1 MPVTNVGKISGPL
14 LKANLTRN
22 SDLTFD
28 NTQVT
33 ATPTLFIGHT
43 NNKIGIR
50 TDSPTRELLVNGNTR
65 VTGDV
70 IATNSA
76 SFGNLTFDGPTNT
89 LSASVGSISLNSGSS
104 FTFNELR
111 TDNLSFTNSTI
122 RGYAGDNINIHPGPG
137 TGIFNIPSDLKSY
150 GNIHATGDISF
161 DGSIFI
167 GGDGAEDSLSF
178 EGDITSNLMPD
189 ATSTYNLGETG
200 KRWGQMHLQ
209 SMPGL
214 QDVVIDNTISLAGV
228 AVNLGIQNKWYVST
242 NGADNLAGNHPNFAF
257 GTIKHALSYIQES
270 SAGPHELHILPGT
283 YIEEFPLEVPA
294 NVTVKGSGIRSV
306 TIKPTQAGRF
316 NDAFILNNA
325 SMVTDLSIQGF
336 QYNSATDVGYGFR
349 FAQNAGIIT
358 KSPYIQ
364 NISVITQGS
373 NRTASDPKGFASGDA
388 GKGALLDSN
397 VLDTASPRTS
407 MLFNGATFITPG
419 VDAVTV
425 KNGSKI
431 EFIDCFTY
439 FANRGLYMQHTLN
452 QYTPTAG
459 TYDPATGVM
468 TLTIGNHSIRVGE
481 SITIADNS
489 LTFTC
494 AMDSHQTD
502 HTYPRAT
509 DPYSGKKVS
518 ITGTTAT
525 SITCN
530 VGISSNTTAHIFK
543 SASANAVTEGT
554 MNEARVIASATI
566 YGNQGVVADGNGCL
580 AYLISHNFAYV
591 GTGKDVENDDYLIN
605 QENEVVTTNNAKV
618 HFVSQDQDGDFRVGE
633 NFIVDLG
640 KGTTSI
646 NVTDSDLGGSTLT
659 VGTPGATTIID
670 ATKID
675 VPNFRISGNAIS
687 TLENGLTINASGK
700 TIIDGNATMMQ
711 NLNVTGNTTIGGSGI
726 NIGDAPG
733 DTVDFAQEFQND
745 LIPAK
750 DRKHNLGSASK
761 NWKQANL
768 NRAIFD
774 GIEITNNVIRAN
786 DSNSSVDLRANGT
799 GSVNLE
805 NLSFNTQIQSAGDV
819 GFGVGGNSL
828 QFTGLSNI
836 EVPAGTT
843 AQDPAQGN
851 AIRYDTDR
859 QNFEAFSTGKIP
871 FGGIRDGDYDTYID
885 LSNNQFDFIA
895 GGTSVG
901 TIDGSGNF
909 VANRLSSQ
917 NQFAIDNNQITTGTA
932 LNPEASLQANGNG
945 KIFMDTSNFEVF
957 GATFLNTVTNSDF
970 VLTGTAPKANRYIHF
985 DTNQAYRGH
994 YGTETERDART
1005 PRAGELFWNQTS
1017 STLEVYTASGWKSAT
1032 GLQEITVTEDF
1043 AQDLNVL
1050 YNLILN

>member
-28 NTQVT
+28 NTAVT
-33 ATPTLFIGHT
+33 STPTLFIGHT

-65 VTGDV
+65 ITGDV

-137 TGIFNIPSDLKSY
+137 TGIFNIPSDLKAY

-161 DGSIFI
+161 DGNIFI

-178 EGDITSNLMPD
+178 EGDITSDIMPD

-214 QDVVIDNTISLAGV
+214 QDVIIDNTISLAGV

-316 NDAFILNNA
+316 NDAFLMNDA
-325 SMVTDLSIQGF
+325 SMVSDLSLVGY
-336 QYNSATDVGYGFR
+336 QYSSTHDRGYGFR
-349 FAQNAGIIT
+349 FATNAGIVT
-358 KSPYIQ
+358 KSPYVQ
-364 NISVITQGS
+364 NVTVITHGS
-373 NRTASDPKGFASGDA
+373 NRPADDPRGFASGDA
-388 GKGALLDSN
+388 GKGALIDGS
-397 VLDTASPRTS
+397 VLDTASPRAS
-407 MLFNGATFITPG
+407 MLFNAVTFITPG
-419 VDAVTV
+419 VDGITM
-425 KNGSKI
+425 KNNSRAEI
-431 EFIDCFTY
+431 IDCFSY
-439 FANRGLYMQHTLN
+439 FA
-452 QYTPTAG
+452 
-459 TYDPATGVM
+459 DTGIK
-468 TLTIGNHSIRVGE
+468 LE
-481 SITIADNS
+481 SGS
-489 LTFTC
+489 
-494 AMDSHQTD
+494 
-502 HTYPRAT
+502 
-509 DPYSGKKVS
+509 
-518 ITGTTAT
+518 
-525 SITCN
+525 
-530 VGISSNTTAHIFK
+530 
-543 SASANAVTEGT
+543 
-554 MNEARVIASATI
+554 EARIIASASV
-566 YGNQGVVADGNGCL
+566 YGNKGITADGAGTICY
-580 AYLISHNFAYV
+580 AISHNFAYV
-591 GTGKDVENDDYLIN
+591 GTGKDVENDDSLIN
-605 QENEVVTTNNAKV
+605 QENETEETNGGKV
-618 HFVSQDQDGDFRVGE
+618 YFVSQDASGDFRVGD
-633 NFIVDLG
+633 NFVIDFSR
-640 KGTTSI
+640 GTTSI
-646 NVTDSDLGGSTLT
+646 NINDSDLGGSTLT
-659 VGTPGATTIID
+659 VGTPGATTVID

-675 VPNFRISGNAIS
+675 VPNFRISANAIS

-700 TIIDGNATMMQ
+700 TVIDGNATMMQ
-711 NLNVTGNTTIGGSGI
+711 NLNVTGNATISGSGI
-726 NIGDAPG
+726 NIGDQPG

-745 LIPAK
+745 LIPVQ

-768 NRAIFD
+768 NKAIFD
-774 GIEITNNVIRAN
+774 GIEITNNVIRAT

-819 GFGVGGNSL
+819 GFGVGTNSL

-917 NQFAIDNNQITTGTA
+917 DQFAIDSNTITTGTA
-932 LNPEASLQANGNG
+932 NNPEASLQANGNG

-957 GATFLNTVTNSDF
+957 SSTFLNTVTNSDF

-994 YGTETERDART
+994 YGTETDRDARAN
-1005 PRAGELFWNQTS
+1005 PRDGELFWNQTS
-1017 STLEVYTASGWKSAT
+1017 ATLEVYTASGWKSAT
-1032 GLQEITVTEDF
+1032 GLQEITVTEEF

>member
-28 NTQVT
+28 NTAVT
-33 ATPTLFIGHT
+33 STPTLFIGHT

-50 TDSPTRELLVNGNTR
+50 TDSPTRELLVNGDTR
-65 VTGDV
+65 ITGDV

-161 DGSIFI
+161 DGNIFI

-178 EGDITSNLMPD
+178 EGDITSDIMPD

-214 QDVVIDNTISLAGV
+214 QDVIIDNTISLAGV

-316 NDAFILNNA
+316 NDAFLMNDA
-325 SMVTDLSIQGF
+325 SMVSDLSLVGY
-336 QYNSATDVGYGFR
+336 QYSSTHDRGYGFR
-349 FAQNAGIIT
+349 FATNAGIVT
-358 KSPYIQ
+358 KSPYVQ
-364 NISVITQGS
+364 NVTVITHGS
-373 NRTASDPKGFASGDA
+373 NRPADDPRGFASGDA
-388 GKGALLDSN
+388 GKGALIDGS
-397 VLDTASPRTS
+397 VLDTASPRAS
-407 MLFNGATFITPG
+407 MLFNAVTFITPG
-419 VDAVTV
+419 VDGITM
-425 KNGSKI
+425 KNNSRAEI
-431 EFIDCFTY
+431 IDCFSY
-439 FANRGLYMQHTLN
+439 FA
-452 QYTPTAG
+452 
-459 TYDPATGVM
+459 DTGIK
-468 TLTIGNHSIRVGE
+468 LE
-481 SITIADNS
+481 SGS
-489 LTFTC
+489 
-494 AMDSHQTD
+494 
-502 HTYPRAT
+502 
-509 DPYSGKKVS
+509 
-518 ITGTTAT
+518 
-525 SITCN
+525 
-530 VGISSNTTAHIFK
+530 
-543 SASANAVTEGT
+543 
-554 MNEARVIASATI
+554 EARIIASASV
-566 YGNQGVVADGNGCL
+566 YGNKGITADGAGTICY
-580 AYLISHNFAYV
+580 AISHNFAYV
-591 GTGKDVENDDYLIN
+591 GTGKDVENDDSLIN
-605 QENEVVTTNNAKV
+605 QENETEETNGGKV
-618 HFVSQDQDGDFRVGE
+618 YFVSQDASGDFRVGD
-633 NFIVDLG
+633 NFVIDFSR
-640 KGTTSI
+640 GTTSI
-646 NVTDSDLGGSTLT
+646 NINDSDLGGSTLT
-659 VGTPGATTIID
+659 VGTPGATTVID

-675 VPNFRISGNAIS
+675 VPNFRISANAIS

-700 TIIDGNATMMQ
+700 TVIDGNATMMQ
-711 NLNVTGNTTIGGSGI
+711 NLNVTGNATISGSGI
-726 NIGDAPG
+726 NIGDQPG

-745 LIPAK
+745 LIPVQ

-768 NRAIFD
+768 NKAIFD
-774 GIEITNNVIRAN
+774 GIEITNNVIRAT

-819 GFGVGGNSL
+819 GFGVGANSL

-836 EVPAGTT
+836 ELPAGTT

-917 NQFAIDNNQITTGTA
+917 DQFAIDSNTITTGTA
-932 LNPEASLQANGNG
+932 NNPEASLQANGNG

-957 GATFLNTVTNSDF
+957 SSTFLNTVTNSDF
-970 VLTGTAPKANRYIHF
+970 VLTGTSPKANRYIHF

-994 YGTETERDART
+994 YGTQTDRDARAN
-1005 PRAGELFWNQTS
+1005 PRDGELFWNQTAA
-1017 STLEVYTASGWKSAT
+1017 TLEVYTASGWKSAT
-1032 GLQEITVTEDF
+1032 GLQEITVTEEF

>member
-28 NTQVT
+28 NTAVT
-33 ATPTLFIGHT
+33 STPTLFIGHT

-50 TDSPTRELLVNGNTR
+50 TDSPTRELLVNGDTR
-65 VTGDV
+65 ITGNV

-137 TGIFNIPSDLKSY
+137 TGIFNIPSDLKAY

-161 DGSIFI
+161 DGNIFI

-178 EGDITSNLMPD
+178 EGDITSDIMPD

-214 QDVVIDNTISLAGV
+214 QDVIIDNTISLAGV

-316 NDAFILNNA
+316 NDAFLMNDA
-325 SMVTDLSIQGF
+325 SMVSDLSLVGY
-336 QYNSATDVGYGFR
+336 QYSSTHDRGYGFR
-349 FAQNAGIIT
+349 FATNAGIVT
-358 KSPYIQ
+358 KSPYVQ
-364 NISVITQGS
+364 NVTVITHGS
-373 NRTASDPKGFASGDA
+373 NRPADDPRGFASGDA
-388 GKGALLDSN
+388 GKGALIDGS
-397 VLDTASPRTS
+397 VLDTASPRAS
-407 MLFNGATFITPG
+407 MLFNAVTFITPG
-419 VDAVTV
+419 VDGITM
-425 KNGSKI
+425 KNNSRAEI
-431 EFIDCFTY
+431 IDCFSY
-439 FANRGLYMQHTLN
+439 FA
-452 QYTPTAG
+452 
-459 TYDPATGVM
+459 DTGIK
-468 TLTIGNHSIRVGE
+468 LE
-481 SITIADNS
+481 SGS
-489 LTFTC
+489 
-494 AMDSHQTD
+494 
-502 HTYPRAT
+502 
-509 DPYSGKKVS
+509 
-518 ITGTTAT
+518 
-525 SITCN
+525 
-530 VGISSNTTAHIFK
+530 
-543 SASANAVTEGT
+543 
-554 MNEARVIASATI
+554 EARIIASASV
-566 YGNQGVVADGNGCL
+566 YGNKGITADGAGTICY
-580 AYLISHNFAYV
+580 AISHNFAYV
-591 GTGKDVENDDYLIN
+591 GTGKDVENDDSLIN
-605 QENEVVTTNNAKV
+605 QENETEETNGGKV
-618 HFVSQDQDGDFRVGE
+618 YFVSQDASGDFRVGD
-633 NFIVDLG
+633 NFVIDFSR
-640 KGTTSI
+640 GTTSI
-646 NVTDSDLGGSTLT
+646 NINDSDLGGSTLT
-659 VGTPGATTIID
+659 VGTPGATTVID

-675 VPNFRISGNAIS
+675 VPNFRISANAIS

-700 TIIDGNATMMQ
+700 TVIDGNATMMQ
-711 NLNVTGNTTIGGSGI
+711 NLNVTGNATISGSGI
-726 NIGDAPG
+726 NIGDQPG

-745 LIPAK
+745 LIPVQ

-768 NRAIFD
+768 NKAIFD
-774 GIEITNNVIRAN
+774 GIEITNNVIRAT
-786 DSNSSVDLRANGT
+786 DSNSSVDFRANGT

-819 GFGVGGNSL
+819 GFGVGTNSL

-885 LSNNQFDFIA
+885 LSNNQFDFVA

-917 NQFAIDNNQITTGTA
+917 DQFAIDSNTITTGTA
-932 LNPEASLQANGNG
+932 NDPEASLQANGNG

-957 GATFLNTVTNSDF
+957 SSTFLNTVTNSDF
-970 VLTGTAPKANRYIHF
+970 VLTGTSPKANRYIHF
-985 DTNQAYRGH
+985 DTTQAYRGH
-994 YGTETERDART
+994 YGTQTDRDARAN
-1005 PRAGELFWNQTS
+1005 PRDGELFWNQTS
-1017 STLEVYTASGWKSAT
+1017 ATLEVYTASGWKSAT
-1032 GLQEITVTEDF
+1032 GLQEITVTEEF

>member
-28 NTQVT
+28 NTAVT
-33 ATPTLFIGHT
+33 STPTLFIGHT

-50 TDSPTRELLVNGNTR
+50 TDSPTRELLVNGDTR
-65 VTGDV
+65 ITGNV

-137 TGIFNIPSDLKSY
+137 TGIFNIPSDLKAY

-161 DGSIFI
+161 DGNIFI

-178 EGDITSNLMPD
+178 EGDITSDIMPD

-214 QDVVIDNTISLAGV
+214 QDVIIDNTISLAGV

-270 SAGPHELHILPGT
+270 SAGPHELHILPGA

-316 NDAFILNNA
+316 NDAFLMNDA
-325 SMVTDLSIQGF
+325 SMVSDLSLVGY
-336 QYNSATDVGYGFR
+336 QYSSTHDRGYGFR
-349 FAQNAGIIT
+349 FATNAGIVT
-358 KSPYIQ
+358 KSPYVQ
-364 NISVITQGS
+364 NVTVITHGS
-373 NRTASDPKGFASGDA
+373 NRPADDPRGFASGDA
-388 GKGALLDSN
+388 GKGALIDGS
-397 VLDTASPRTS
+397 VLDTASPRAS
-407 MLFNGATFITPG
+407 MLFNAVTFITPG
-419 VDAVTV
+419 VDGITM
-425 KNGSKI
+425 KNNSRAEI
-431 EFIDCFTY
+431 IDCFSY
-439 FANRGLYMQHTLN
+439 FA
-452 QYTPTAG
+452 
-459 TYDPATGVM
+459 DTGIK
-468 TLTIGNHSIRVGE
+468 LE
-481 SITIADNS
+481 SGS
-489 LTFTC
+489 
-494 AMDSHQTD
+494 
-502 HTYPRAT
+502 
-509 DPYSGKKVS
+509 
-518 ITGTTAT
+518 
-525 SITCN
+525 
-530 VGISSNTTAHIFK
+530 
-543 SASANAVTEGT
+543 
-554 MNEARVIASATI
+554 EARIIASASV
-566 YGNQGVVADGNGCL
+566 YGNKGITADGAGTICY
-580 AYLISHNFAYV
+580 AISHNFAYV
-591 GTGKDVENDDYLIN
+591 GTGKDVENDDSLIN
-605 QENEVVTTNNAKV
+605 QENETEETNGGKV
-618 HFVSQDQDGDFRVGE
+618 YFVSQDASGDFRVGD
-633 NFIVDLG
+633 NFVIDFSR
-640 KGTTSI
+640 GTTSI
-646 NVTDSDLGGSTLT
+646 NINDSDLGGSTLT
-659 VGTPGATTIID
+659 VGTPGATTVID

-675 VPNFRISGNAIS
+675 VPNFRISANAIS

-700 TIIDGNATMMQ
+700 TVIDGNATMMQ
-711 NLNVTGNTTIGGSGI
+711 NLNVTGNATISGSGI
-726 NIGDAPG
+726 NIGDQPG

-745 LIPAK
+745 LIPVQ

-768 NRAIFD
+768 NKAIFD
-774 GIEITNNVIRAN
+774 GIEITNNVIRAT
-786 DSNSSVDLRANGT
+786 DSNSSVDFRANGT

-819 GFGVGGNSL
+819 GFGVGTNSL

-885 LSNNQFDFIA
+885 LSNNQFDFVA

-917 NQFAIDNNQITTGTA
+917 DQFAIDSNTITTGTA
-932 LNPEASLQANGNG
+932 NNPEASLQANGNG

-957 GATFLNTVTNSDF
+957 SSTFLNTVTNSDF
-970 VLTGTAPKANRYIHF
+970 VLTGTSPKANRYIHF
-985 DTNQAYRGH
+985 DTTQAYRGH
-994 YGTETERDART
+994 YGTQTDRDARAN
-1005 PRAGELFWNQTS
+1005 PRDGELFWNQTN

-1032 GLQEITVTEDF
+1032 GLQEITVTEEF

>member
-28 NTQVT
+28 NTAVT
-33 ATPTLFIGHT
+33 STPTLFIGHT

-50 TDSPTRELLVNGNTR
+50 TDSPTRELLVNGDTR
-65 VTGDV
+65 ITGNV

-137 TGIFNIPSDLKSY
+137 TGIFNIPSDLKAY

-161 DGSIFI
+161 DGNIFI

-178 EGDITSNLMPD
+178 EGDITSDIMPD

-214 QDVVIDNTISLAGV
+214 QDVIIDNTISLAGV

-316 NDAFILNNA
+316 NDAFLMNDA
-325 SMVTDLSIQGF
+325 SMVSDLSLVGY
-336 QYNSATDVGYGFR
+336 QYSSTHDRGYGFR
-349 FAQNAGIIT
+349 FATNAGIVT
-358 KSPYIQ
+358 KSPYVQ
-364 NISVITQGS
+364 NVTVITHGS
-373 NRTASDPKGFASGDA
+373 NRPADDPRGFASGDA
-388 GKGALLDSN
+388 GKGALIDGS
-397 VLDTASPRTS
+397 VLDTASPRAS
-407 MLFNGATFITPG
+407 MLFNAVTFITPG
-419 VDAVTV
+419 VDGITM
-425 KNGSKI
+425 KNNSRAEI
-431 EFIDCFTY
+431 IDCFSY
-439 FANRGLYMQHTLN
+439 FA
-452 QYTPTAG
+452 
-459 TYDPATGVM
+459 DTGIK
-468 TLTIGNHSIRVGE
+468 LE
-481 SITIADNS
+481 SGS
-489 LTFTC
+489 
-494 AMDSHQTD
+494 
-502 HTYPRAT
+502 
-509 DPYSGKKVS
+509 
-518 ITGTTAT
+518 
-525 SITCN
+525 
-530 VGISSNTTAHIFK
+530 
-543 SASANAVTEGT
+543 
-554 MNEARVIASATI
+554 EARIIASASV
-566 YGNQGVVADGNGCL
+566 YGNKGITADGAGTICY
-580 AYLISHNFAYV
+580 AISHNFAYV
-591 GTGKDVENDDYLIN
+591 GTGKDVENDDSLIN
-605 QENEVVTTNNAKV
+605 QENETEETNGGKV
-618 HFVSQDQDGDFRVGE
+618 YFVSQDASGDFRVGD
-633 NFIVDLG
+633 NFVIDFSR
-640 KGTTSI
+640 GTTSI
-646 NVTDSDLGGSTLT
+646 NINDSDLGGSTLT
-659 VGTPGATTIID
+659 VGTPGATTVID

-675 VPNFRISGNAIS
+675 VPNFRISANAIS

-700 TIIDGNATMMQ
+700 TVIDGNATMMQ
-711 NLNVTGNTTIGGSGI
+711 NLNVTGNATISGSGI
-726 NIGDAPG
+726 NIGDQPG

-745 LIPAK
+745 LIPVQ

-768 NRAIFD
+768 NKAIFD
-774 GIEITNNVIRAN
+774 GIEITNNVIRAT

-819 GFGVGGNSL
+819 GFGVGTNSL

-917 NQFAIDNNQITTGTA
+917 DQFAIDSNTITTGTA
-932 LNPEASLQANGNG
+932 NNPEASLQANGNG

-957 GATFLNTVTNSDF
+957 SSTFLNTVTNSDF
-970 VLTGTAPKANRYIHF
+970 VLTGTSPKANRYIHF
-985 DTNQAYRGH
+985 DTTQAYRGH
-994 YGTETERDART
+994 YGTQTDRDARAN
-1005 PRAGELFWNQTS
+1005 PRDGELFWNQTN

-1032 GLQEITVTEDF
+1032 GLQEITVTEEF

>member
-28 NTQVT
+28 NTAVT
-33 ATPTLFIGHT
+33 STPTLFIGHT

-65 VTGDV
+65 ITGDV

-161 DGSIFI
+161 DGNIFI

-178 EGDITSNLMPD
+178 EGDITSDIMPD

-214 QDVVIDNTISLAGV
+214 QDVIIDNTISLAGV

-316 NDAFILNNA
+316 NDAFLMNDA
-325 SMVTDLSIQGF
+325 SMVSDLSLVGY
-336 QYNSATDVGYGFR
+336 QYSSTHDRGYGFR
-349 FAQNAGIIT
+349 FATNAGIVT
-358 KSPYIQ
+358 KSPYVQ
-364 NISVITQGS
+364 NVTVITHGS
-373 NRTASDPKGFASGDA
+373 NRPADDPRGFASGDA
-388 GKGALLDSN
+388 GKGALIDGS
-397 VLDTASPRTS
+397 VLDTASPRAS
-407 MLFNGATFITPG
+407 MLFNAVTFITPG
-419 VDAVTV
+419 VDGITM
-425 KNGSKI
+425 KNNSRAEI
-431 EFIDCFTY
+431 IDCFSY
-439 FANRGLYMQHTLN
+439 FA
-452 QYTPTAG
+452 
-459 TYDPATGVM
+459 DTGIK
-468 TLTIGNHSIRVGE
+468 LE
-481 SITIADNS
+481 SGS
-489 LTFTC
+489 
-494 AMDSHQTD
+494 
-502 HTYPRAT
+502 
-509 DPYSGKKVS
+509 
-518 ITGTTAT
+518 
-525 SITCN
+525 
-530 VGISSNTTAHIFK
+530 
-543 SASANAVTEGT
+543 
-554 MNEARVIASATI
+554 EARIIASASV
-566 YGNQGVVADGNGCL
+566 YGNKGITADGAGTICY
-580 AYLISHNFAYV
+580 AISHNFAYV
-591 GTGKDVENDDYLIN
+591 GTGKDVENDDSLIN
-605 QENEVVTTNNAKV
+605 QENETEETNGGKV
-618 HFVSQDQDGDFRVGE
+618 YFVSQDASGDFRVGD
-633 NFIVDLG
+633 NFVIDFSR
-640 KGTTSI
+640 GTTSI
-646 NVTDSDLGGSTLT
+646 NINDSDLGGSTLT
-659 VGTPGATTIID
+659 VGTPGATTVID

-675 VPNFRISGNAIS
+675 VPNFRISANAIS

-700 TIIDGNATMMQ
+700 TVIDGNATMMQ
-711 NLNVTGNTTIGGSGI
+711 NLNVTGNATISGSGI
-726 NIGDAPG
+726 NIGDQPG

-745 LIPAK
+745 LIPVQ

-768 NRAIFD
+768 NKAIFD
-774 GIEITNNVIRAN
+774 GIEITNNVIRAT

-819 GFGVGGNSL
+819 GFGVGTNSL

-917 NQFAIDNNQITTGTA
+917 DQFAIDSNTITTGTA
-932 LNPEASLQANGNG
+932 NNPEASLQANGNG

-957 GATFLNTVTNSDF
+957 SSTFLNTVTNSDF

-994 YGTETERDART
+994 YGTETDRDARAN
-1005 PRAGELFWNQTS
+1005 PRDGELFWNQTS
-1017 STLEVYTASGWKSAT
+1017 ATLEVYTASGWKSAT
-1032 GLQEITVTEDF
+1032 GLQEITVTEEF

>member
-28 NTQVT
+28 NTAVT
-33 ATPTLFIGHT
+33 STPTLFIGHT

-50 TDSPTRELLVNGNTR
+50 TDSPTRELLVNGDTR

-137 TGIFNIPSDLKSY
+137 TGIFNIPSDLKAY

-161 DGSIFI
+161 DGNIFI

-178 EGDITSNLMPD
+178 EGDITSDIMPD

-200 KRWGQMHLQ
+200 KRWGQMHMQ

-214 QDVVIDNTISLAGV
+214 QDVIIDNTISLAGV

-316 NDAFILNNA
+316 NDAFLMNDA
-325 SMVTDLSIQGF
+325 SMVSDLSLVGY
-336 QYNSATDVGYGFR
+336 QYSSTHDRGYGFR
-349 FAQNAGIIT
+349 FATNAGIVT
-358 KSPYIQ
+358 KSPYVQ
-364 NISVITQGS
+364 NVTVITHGS
-373 NRTASDPKGFASGDA
+373 NRPADDPRGFASGDA
-388 GKGALLDSN
+388 GKGALIDGS
-397 VLDTASPRTS
+397 VLDTASPRAS
-407 MLFNGATFITPG
+407 MLFNAVTFITPG
-419 VDAVTV
+419 VDGITM
-425 KNGSKI
+425 KNNSRAEI
-431 EFIDCFTY
+431 IDCFSY
-439 FANRGLYMQHTLN
+439 FA
-452 QYTPTAG
+452 
-459 TYDPATGVM
+459 DTGIK
-468 TLTIGNHSIRVGE
+468 LE
-481 SITIADNS
+481 SGS
-489 LTFTC
+489 
-494 AMDSHQTD
+494 
-502 HTYPRAT
+502 
-509 DPYSGKKVS
+509 
-518 ITGTTAT
+518 
-525 SITCN
+525 
-530 VGISSNTTAHIFK
+530 
-543 SASANAVTEGT
+543 
-554 MNEARVIASATI
+554 EARIIASASV
-566 YGNQGVVADGNGCL
+566 YGNKGITADGAGTICY
-580 AYLISHNFAYV
+580 AISHNFAYV
-591 GTGKDVENDDYLIN
+591 GTGKDVENDDSLIN
-605 QENEVVTTNNAKV
+605 QENETEETNGGKV
-618 HFVSQDQDGDFRVGE
+618 YFVSQDASGDFRVGD
-633 NFIVDLG
+633 NFVIDFSR
-640 KGTTSI
+640 GTTSI
-646 NVTDSDLGGSTLT
+646 NINDSDLGGSTLT
-659 VGTPGATTIID
+659 VGTPGATTVID

-675 VPNFRISGNAIS
+675 VPNFRISANAIS

-700 TIIDGNATMMQ
+700 TVIDGNATMMQ
-711 NLNVTGNTTIGGSGI
+711 NLNVTGNATISGSGI
-726 NIGDAPG
+726 NIGDQPG

-745 LIPAK
+745 LIPVQ

-768 NRAIFD
+768 NKAIFD
-774 GIEITNNVIRAN
+774 GIEITNNVIRAT

-819 GFGVGGNSL
+819 GFGVGTNSL

-917 NQFAIDNNQITTGTA
+917 DQFAIDSNTITTGTA
-932 LNPEASLQANGNG
+932 NNPEASLQANGNG

-957 GATFLNTVTNSDF
+957 SSTFLNTVTNSDF

-994 YGTETERDART
+994 YGTETDRDARAN
-1005 PRAGELFWNQTS
+1005 PRDGELFWNQTS
-1017 STLEVYTASGWKSAT
+1017 ATLEVYTASGWKSAT
-1032 GLQEITVTEDF
+1032 GLQEITVTEEF

>member
-28 NTQVT
+28 NTAVT
-33 ATPTLFIGHT
+33 STPTLFIGHT

-50 TDSPTRELLVNGNTR
+50 TDSPTRELLVNGDTR

-137 TGIFNIPSDLKSY
+137 TGIFNIPSDLKAY

-161 DGSIFI
+161 DGNIFI

-178 EGDITSNLMPD
+178 EGDITSDIMPD

-214 QDVVIDNTISLAGV
+214 QDVIIDNTISLAGV

-316 NDAFILNNA
+316 NDAFLMNDA
-325 SMVTDLSIQGF
+325 SMVSDLSLVGY
-336 QYNSATDVGYGFR
+336 QYSSTHDRGYGFR
-349 FAQNAGIIT
+349 FATNAGIVT
-358 KSPYIQ
+358 KSPYVQ
-364 NISVITQGS
+364 NVTVITHGS
-373 NRTASDPKGFASGDA
+373 NRPADDPRGFASGDA
-388 GKGALLDSN
+388 GKGALIDGS
-397 VLDTASPRTS
+397 VLDTASPRAS
-407 MLFNGATFITPG
+407 MLFNAVTFITPG
-419 VDAVTV
+419 VDGITM
-425 KNGSKI
+425 KNNSRAEI
-431 EFIDCFTY
+431 IDCFSY
-439 FANRGLYMQHTLN
+439 FA
-452 QYTPTAG
+452 
-459 TYDPATGVM
+459 DTGIK
-468 TLTIGNHSIRVGE
+468 LE
-481 SITIADNS
+481 SGS
-489 LTFTC
+489 
-494 AMDSHQTD
+494 
-502 HTYPRAT
+502 
-509 DPYSGKKVS
+509 
-518 ITGTTAT
+518 
-525 SITCN
+525 
-530 VGISSNTTAHIFK
+530 
-543 SASANAVTEGT
+543 
-554 MNEARVIASATI
+554 EARIIASASV
-566 YGNQGVVADGNGCL
+566 YGNKGITADGAGTICY
-580 AYLISHNFAYV
+580 AISHNFAYV
-591 GTGKDVENDDYLIN
+591 GTGKDVENDDSLIN
-605 QENEVVTTNNAKV
+605 QENETEETNGGKV
-618 HFVSQDQDGDFRVGE
+618 YFVSQDASGDFRVGD
-633 NFIVDLG
+633 NFVIDFSR
-640 KGTTSI
+640 GTTSI
-646 NVTDSDLGGSTLT
+646 NINDSDLGGSTLT
-659 VGTPGATTIID
+659 VGTPGATTVID

-675 VPNFRISGNAIS
+675 VPNFRISANAIS

-700 TIIDGNATMMQ
+700 TVIDGNATMMQ
-711 NLNVTGNTTIGGSGI
+711 NLNVTGNATISGSGI
-726 NIGDAPG
+726 NIGDQPG

-745 LIPAK
+745 LIPVQ

-768 NRAIFD
+768 NKAIFD
-774 GIEITNNVIRAN
+774 GIEITNNVIRAT

-819 GFGVGGNSL
+819 GFGVGTNSL

-917 NQFAIDNNQITTGTA
+917 DQFAIDSNTITTGTA
-932 LNPEASLQANGNG
+932 NNPEASLQANGNG

-957 GATFLNTVTNSDF
+957 SSTFLNTVTNSDF

-994 YGTETERDART
+994 YGTETDRDARAN
-1005 PRAGELFWNQTS
+1005 PRDGELFWNQTS
-1017 STLEVYTASGWKSAT
+1017 ATLEVYTASGWKSAT
-1032 GLQEITVTEDF
+1032 GLQEITVTEEF

>member
-28 NTQVT
+28 NTAVT
-33 ATPTLFIGHT
+33 STPTLFIGHT

-50 TDSPTRELLVNGNTR
+50 TDSPTRELLVNGDTR
-65 VTGDV
+65 ITGNV

-137 TGIFNIPSDLKSY
+137 TGIFNIPSDLKAY

-161 DGSIFI
+161 DGNIFI

-178 EGDITSNLMPD
+178 EGDITSDIMPD

-214 QDVVIDNTISLAGV
+214 QDVIIDNTISLAGV

-316 NDAFILNNA
+316 NDAFLMNDA
-325 SMVTDLSIQGF
+325 SMVSDLSLVGY
-336 QYNSATDVGYGFR
+336 QYSSTHDRGYGFR
-349 FAQNAGIIT
+349 FATNAGIVT
-358 KSPYIQ
+358 KSPYVQ
-364 NISVITQGS
+364 NVTVITHGS
-373 NRTASDPKGFASGDA
+373 NRPADDPRGFASGDA
-388 GKGALLDSN
+388 GKGALIDGS
-397 VLDTASPRTS
+397 VLDTASPRAS
-407 MLFNGATFITPG
+407 MLFNAVTFITPG
-419 VDAVTV
+419 VDGITM
-425 KNGSKI
+425 KNNSRAEI
-431 EFIDCFTY
+431 IDCFSY
-439 FANRGLYMQHTLN
+439 FA
-452 QYTPTAG
+452 
-459 TYDPATGVM
+459 DTGIK
-468 TLTIGNHSIRVGE
+468 LE
-481 SITIADNS
+481 SGS
-489 LTFTC
+489 
-494 AMDSHQTD
+494 
-502 HTYPRAT
+502 
-509 DPYSGKKVS
+509 
-518 ITGTTAT
+518 
-525 SITCN
+525 
-530 VGISSNTTAHIFK
+530 
-543 SASANAVTEGT
+543 
-554 MNEARVIASATI
+554 EARIIASASV
-566 YGNQGVVADGNGCL
+566 YGNKGITADGAGTICY
-580 AYLISHNFAYV
+580 AISHNFAYV
-591 GTGKDVENDDYLIN
+591 GTGKDVENDDSLIN
-605 QENEVVTTNNAKV
+605 QENETEETNGGKV
-618 HFVSQDQDGDFRVGE
+618 YFVSQDASGDFRVGD
-633 NFIVDLG
+633 NFVIDFSR
-640 KGTTSI
+640 GTTSI
-646 NVTDSDLGGSTLT
+646 NINDSDLGGSTLT
-659 VGTPGATTIID
+659 VGTPGATTVID

-675 VPNFRISGNAIS
+675 VPNFRISANAIS

-700 TIIDGNATMMQ
+700 TVIDGNATMMQ
-711 NLNVTGNTTIGGSGI
+711 NLNVTGNATISGSGI
-726 NIGDAPG
+726 NIGDQPG

-745 LIPAK
+745 LIPVQ

-768 NRAIFD
+768 NKAIFD
-774 GIEITNNVIRAN
+774 GIEITNNVIRAT

-819 GFGVGGNSL
+819 GFGVGTNSL

-843 AQDPAQGN
+843 IQDPAQGN

-895 GGTSVG
+895 GGTSVA

-917 NQFAIDNNQITTGTA
+917 DQFAIDSNTITTGTA
-932 LNPEASLQANGNG
+932 NNPEASLQANGNG

-957 GATFLNTVTNSDF
+957 SSTFLNTVTNSDF
-970 VLTGTAPKANRYIHF
+970 VLTGTSPKANRYIHF
-985 DTNQAYRGH
+985 DTTQAYRGH
-994 YGTETERDART
+994 YGTQTDRDARAN
-1005 PRAGELFWNQTS
+1005 PRDGELFWNQTN

-1032 GLQEITVTEDF
+1032 GLQEITVTEEF

>member
-28 NTQVT
+28 NTAVT
-33 ATPTLFIGHT
+33 STPTLFIGHT

-50 TDSPTRELLVNGNTR
+50 TDSPTRELLVNGDTR
-65 VTGDV
+65 ITGDV

-137 TGIFNIPSDLKSY
+137 TGIFNIPTDLKSY

-161 DGSIFI
+161 DGNIFI

-178 EGDITSNLMPD
+178 EGDITSDIMPD
-189 ATSTYNLGETG
+189 ATSTYDLGETG

-214 QDVVIDNTISLAGV
+214 QDVIIDNTISLAGV

-316 NDAFILNNA
+316 NDAFLLNDA
-325 SMVTDLSIQGF
+325 SMVSDLSVVGF
-336 QYNSATDVGYGFR
+336 QYSSTHDRGYGFR
-349 FAQNAGIIT
+349 FATNAGIVT
-358 KSPYIQ
+358 KSPYVQ
-364 NISVITQGS
+364 NVTVITHGS
-373 NRTASDPKGFASGDA
+373 NRPADDPRGFASGDA
-388 GKGALLDSN
+388 GKGALIDGN
-397 VLDTASPRTS
+397 VLDTASPRAS
-407 MLFNGATFITPG
+407 MLFNAVTFITPG
-419 VDAVTV
+419 VDGITM
-425 KNGSKI
+425 KNNSRAEI
-431 EFIDCFTY
+431 IDCFSY
-439 FANRGLYMQHTLN
+439 FA
-452 QYTPTAG
+452 
-459 TYDPATGVM
+459 DTGIK
-468 TLTIGNHSIRVGE
+468 LE
-481 SITIADNS
+481 SGS
-489 LTFTC
+489 
-494 AMDSHQTD
+494 
-502 HTYPRAT
+502 
-509 DPYSGKKVS
+509 
-518 ITGTTAT
+518 
-525 SITCN
+525 
-530 VGISSNTTAHIFK
+530 
-543 SASANAVTEGT
+543 
-554 MNEARVIASATI
+554 EARIIASASV
-566 YGNQGVVADGNGCL
+566 YGNKGITADGAGTICY
-580 AYLISHNFAYV
+580 AISHNFAYV
-591 GTGKDVENDDYLIN
+591 GTGKDVENDDSLIN
-605 QENEVVTTNNAKV
+605 QENETEETNGGKV
-618 HFVSQDQDGDFRVGE
+618 YFVSQDQEGDFRVGE

-640 KGTTSI
+640 RGTTSI
-646 NVTDSDLGGSTLT
+646 NITDSDLGGSTLT
-659 VGTPGATTIID
+659 VGTPGATTTID

-675 VPNFRISGNAIS
+675 VPNFRISANAIS

-700 TIIDGNATMMQ
+700 TVIDGNATMMQ
-711 NLNVTGNTTIGGSGI
+711 NLNVTGDATISGSGI
-726 NIGDAPG
+726 NIGDQPG

-745 LIPAK
+745 LIPVQ

-761 NWKQANL
+761 NWRQANL
-768 NRAIFD
+768 NKAIFD
-774 GIEITNNVIRAN
+774 GIEITNNVIRAT

-805 NLSFNTQIQSAGDV
+805 DLSFNTQIQSAGDV
-819 GFGVGGNSL
+819 GFGVGTNSL

-885 LSNNQFDFIA
+885 LSNNQFDFVA

-917 NQFAIDNNQITTGTA
+917 DQFAIDSNTITTGTA
-932 LNPEASLQANGNG
+932 NNPEASLQANGNG

-957 GATFLNTVTNSDF
+957 SSTFLNTVTNSDF
-970 VLTGTAPKANRYIHF
+970 VLTGTSPKANRYIHF

-994 YGTETERDART
+994 YGTEAERDARAN
-1005 PRAGELFWNQTS
+1005 PRDGELFWNQTRA
-1017 STLEVYTASGWKSAT
+1017 TLEVYTASGWKSAT
-1032 GLQEITVTEDF
+1032 GLQEITVTEEF

>member
-28 NTQVT
+28 NTAVT
-33 ATPTLFIGHT
+33 STPTLFIGHT

-50 TDSPTRELLVNGNTR
+50 TDSPTRELLVNGDTR

-137 TGIFNIPSDLKSY
+137 TGIFNIPSDLKAY

-161 DGSIFI
+161 DGNIFI

-178 EGDITSNLMPD
+178 EGDITSDIMPD

-214 QDVVIDNTISLAGV
+214 QDVIIDNTISLAGV

-242 NGADNLAGNHPNFAF
+242 NGADTLAGNHPNFAF

-283 YIEEFPLEVPA
+283 YIEEFPLEIPA

-316 NDAFILNNA
+316 NDAFLMNDA
-325 SMVTDLSIQGF
+325 SMVTDLSLVGY
-336 QYNSATDVGYGFR
+336 QYSSTHDRGYGFR
-349 FAQNAGIIT
+349 FATNAGIVT
-358 KSPYIQ
+358 KSPYVQ
-364 NISVITQGS
+364 NVTVITHGS
-373 NRTASDPKGFASGDA
+373 NRPADDPRGFASGDA
-388 GKGALLDSN
+388 GKGALIDGS
-397 VLDTASPRTS
+397 VLDTASPRAS
-407 MLFNGATFITPG
+407 MLFNAVTFITPG
-419 VDAVTV
+419 VDGITM
-425 KNGSKI
+425 KNNSRAEI
-431 EFIDCFTY
+431 IDCFSY
-439 FANRGLYMQHTLN
+439 FA
-452 QYTPTAG
+452 
-459 TYDPATGVM
+459 DTGIK
-468 TLTIGNHSIRVGE
+468 LE
-481 SITIADNS
+481 SGS
-489 LTFTC
+489 
-494 AMDSHQTD
+494 
-502 HTYPRAT
+502 
-509 DPYSGKKVS
+509 
-518 ITGTTAT
+518 
-525 SITCN
+525 
-530 VGISSNTTAHIFK
+530 
-543 SASANAVTEGT
+543 
-554 MNEARVIASATI
+554 EARIIASASV
-566 YGNQGVVADGNGCL
+566 YGNKGITADGAGTICY
-580 AYLISHNFAYV
+580 AISHNFAYV
-591 GTGKDVENDDYLIN
+591 GTGKDVENDDSLIN
-605 QENEVVTTNNAKV
+605 QENETEETNGGKV
-618 HFVSQDQDGDFRVGE
+618 YFVSQDASGDFRVGD
-633 NFIVDLG
+633 NFVIDFSR
-640 KGTTSI
+640 GTTSI
-646 NVTDSDLGGSTLT
+646 NINDSDLGGSTLT
-659 VGTPGATTIID
+659 VGTPGATTVID

-675 VPNFRISGNAIS
+675 VPNFRISANAIS

-700 TIIDGNATMMQ
+700 TVIDGNATMMQ
-711 NLNVTGNTTIGGSGI
+711 NLNVTGNATISGSGI
-726 NIGDAPG
+726 NIGDQPG

-745 LIPAK
+745 LIPVQ

-768 NRAIFD
+768 NKAIFD
-774 GIEITNNVIRAN
+774 GIEITNNVIRAT

-819 GFGVGGNSL
+819 GFGVGTNSL

-917 NQFAIDNNQITTGTA
+917 DQFAIDSNTITTGTA
-932 LNPEASLQANGNG
+932 NNPEASLQANGNG

-957 GATFLNTVTNSDF
+957 SSTFLNTVTNSDF
-970 VLTGTAPKANRYIHF
+970 VLTGTSPKPNRYIHF

-994 YGTETERDART
+994 YGTETDRDARAN
-1005 PRAGELFWNQTS
+1005 PRDGELFWNQTS
-1017 STLEVYTASGWKSAT
+1017 ATLEVYTASGWKSAT
-1032 GLQEITVTEDF
+1032 GLQEITVTEEF

>member
-28 NTQVT
+28 NTAVT
-33 ATPTLFIGHT
+33 STPTLFIGHT

-50 TDSPTRELLVNGNTR
+50 TDSPTRELLVNGDTR

-137 TGIFNIPSDLKSY
+137 TGIFNIPSDLKAY

-161 DGSIFI
+161 DGNIFI

-178 EGDITSNLMPD
+178 EGDITSDIMPD

-214 QDVVIDNTISLAGV
+214 QDVIIDNTISLAGV

-316 NDAFILNNA
+316 NDAFLMNDA
-325 SMVTDLSIQGF
+325 SMVSDLSLVGY
-336 QYNSATDVGYGFR
+336 QYSSTHDRGYGFR
-349 FAQNAGIIT
+349 FATNAGIVT
-358 KSPYIQ
+358 KSPYVQ
-364 NISVITQGS
+364 NVTVITHGS
-373 NRTASDPKGFASGDA
+373 NRPADDPRGFASGDA
-388 GKGALLDSN
+388 GKGALIDGS
-397 VLDTASPRTS
+397 VLDTASPRAS
-407 MLFNGATFITPG
+407 MLFNAVTFITPG
-419 VDAVTV
+419 VDGITM
-425 KNGSKI
+425 KNNSRAEI
-431 EFIDCFTY
+431 IDCFSY
-439 FANRGLYMQHTLN
+439 FA
-452 QYTPTAG
+452 
-459 TYDPATGVM
+459 DTGIK
-468 TLTIGNHSIRVGE
+468 LE
-481 SITIADNS
+481 SGS
-489 LTFTC
+489 
-494 AMDSHQTD
+494 
-502 HTYPRAT
+502 
-509 DPYSGKKVS
+509 
-518 ITGTTAT
+518 
-525 SITCN
+525 
-530 VGISSNTTAHIFK
+530 
-543 SASANAVTEGT
+543 
-554 MNEARVIASATI
+554 EARIIASASV
-566 YGNQGVVADGNGCL
+566 YGNKGITADGAGTICY
-580 AYLISHNFAYV
+580 AISHNFAYV
-591 GTGKDVENDDYLIN
+591 GTGKDVENDDSLIN
-605 QENEVVTTNNAKV
+605 QENETEETNGGKV
-618 HFVSQDQDGDFRVGE
+618 YFVSQDASGDFRVGD
-633 NFIVDLG
+633 NFVIDFSR
-640 KGTTSI
+640 GTTSI
-646 NVTDSDLGGSTLT
+646 NINDSDLGGSTLT
-659 VGTPGATTIID
+659 VGTPGATTVID

-675 VPNFRISGNAIS
+675 VPNFRISANAIS

-700 TIIDGNATMMQ
+700 TVIDGNATMMQ
-711 NLNVTGNTTIGGSGI
+711 NLNVTGNATISGSGI
-726 NIGDAPG
+726 NIGDQPG

-745 LIPAK
+745 LIPVQ

-768 NRAIFD
+768 NKAIFD
-774 GIEITNNVIRAN
+774 GIEITNNVIRAT

-819 GFGVGGNSL
+819 GFGVGTNSL

-917 NQFAIDNNQITTGTA
+917 DQFAIDSNTITTGTA
-932 LNPEASLQANGNG
+932 NNPEASLQANGNG

-957 GATFLNTVTNSDF
+957 SSTFLNTVTNSDF

-994 YGTETERDART
+994 YGTETDRDAS
-1005 PRAGELFWNQTS
+1005 A
-1017 STLEVYTASGWKSAT
+1017 TLEVYTASGWKSAT
-1032 GLQEITVTEDF
+1032 GLQEITVTEEF

>member
-28 NTQVT
+28 NTAVT
-33 ATPTLFIGHT
+33 STPTLFIGHT

-50 TDSPTRELLVNGNTR
+50 TDSPTRELLVNGDTR
-65 VTGDV
+65 ITGNV

-137 TGIFNIPSDLKSY
+137 TGIFNIPSDLKAY

-161 DGSIFI
+161 DGNIFI

-178 EGDITSNLMPD
+178 EGDITSDIMPD

-214 QDVVIDNTISLAGV
+214 QDVIIDNTISLAGV

-316 NDAFILNNA
+316 NDAFLMNDA
-325 SMVTDLSIQGF
+325 SMVSDLSLVGY
-336 QYNSATDVGYGFR
+336 QYSSTHDRGYGFR
-349 FAQNAGIIT
+349 FATNAGIVT
-358 KSPYIQ
+358 KSPYVQ
-364 NISVITQGS
+364 NVTVITHGS
-373 NRTASDPKGFASGDA
+373 NRPADDPRGFASGDA
-388 GKGALLDSN
+388 GKGALIDGS
-397 VLDTASPRTS
+397 VLDTASPRAS
-407 MLFNGATFITPG
+407 MLFNAVTFITPG
-419 VDAVTV
+419 VDGITM
-425 KNGSKI
+425 KNNSRAEI
-431 EFIDCFTY
+431 IDCFSY
-439 FANRGLYMQHTLN
+439 FA
-452 QYTPTAG
+452 
-459 TYDPATGVM
+459 DTGIK
-468 TLTIGNHSIRVGE
+468 LE
-481 SITIADNS
+481 SGS
-489 LTFTC
+489 
-494 AMDSHQTD
+494 
-502 HTYPRAT
+502 
-509 DPYSGKKVS
+509 
-518 ITGTTAT
+518 
-525 SITCN
+525 
-530 VGISSNTTAHIFK
+530 
-543 SASANAVTEGT
+543 
-554 MNEARVIASATI
+554 EARIIASASV
-566 YGNQGVVADGNGCL
+566 YGNKGITADGAGTICY
-580 AYLISHNFAYV
+580 AISHNFAYV
-591 GTGKDVENDDYLIN
+591 GTGKDVENDDSLIN
-605 QENEVVTTNNAKV
+605 QENETEETNGGKV
-618 HFVSQDQDGDFRVGE
+618 YFVSQDASGDFRVGD
-633 NFIVDLG
+633 NFVIDFSR
-640 KGTTSI
+640 GTTSI
-646 NVTDSDLGGSTLT
+646 NINDSDLGGSTLT
-659 VGTPGATTIID
+659 VGTPGATTVID

-675 VPNFRISGNAIS
+675 VPNFRISANAIS

-700 TIIDGNATMMQ
+700 TVIDGNATMMQ
-711 NLNVTGNTTIGGSGI
+711 NLNVTGNATISGSGI
-726 NIGDAPG
+726 NIGDQPG

-745 LIPAK
+745 LIPVQ

-768 NRAIFD
+768 NKAIFD
-774 GIEITNNVIRAN
+774 GIEITNNVIRAT
-786 DSNSSVDLRANGT
+786 DSNSSVDFRANGT

-819 GFGVGGNSL
+819 GFGVGTNSL

-917 NQFAIDNNQITTGTA
+917 DQFAIDSNTITTGTA
-932 LNPEASLQANGNG
+932 NNPEASLQANGNG

-957 GATFLNTVTNSDF
+957 SSTFLNTVTNSDF
-970 VLTGTAPKANRYIHF
+970 VLTGTSPKANRYIHF
-985 DTNQAYRGH
+985 DTTQAYRGH
-994 YGTETERDART
+994 YGTQTDRDARAN
-1005 PRAGELFWNQTS
+1005 PRDGELFWNQTN

-1032 GLQEITVTEDF
+1032 GLQEITVTEEF

>member
-33 ATPTLFIGHT
+33 STPTLFIGHT
-43 NNKIGIR
+43 NDKIGIR
-50 TDSPTRELLVNGNTR
+50 TDSPTRELLVNGDTR
-65 VTGDV
+65 ITGNV

-89 LSASVGSISLNSGSS
+89 ISASVGPINLNSASS

-137 TGIFNIPSDLKSY
+137 TGIFNIPTNLKSY

-161 DGSIFI
+161 DGNIFI

-178 EGDITSNLMPD
+178 EGDITSDLIPD
-189 ATSTYNLGETG
+189 VTGTYDLGETG

-209 SMPGL
+209 SMPDL
-214 QDVVIDNTISLAGV
+214 QDVVVDNTISLAGV
-228 AVNLGIQNKWYVST
+228 RVNLGIENKWYVST

-306 TIKPTQAGRF
+306 TVKPQVAGRF
-316 NDAFILNNA
+316 NDAFLLNDA
-325 SMVTDLSIQGF
+325 SMVTDLTVTGH
-336 QYNSATDVGYGFR
+336 QYNSTTDVGYTFR
-349 FAQNAGIIT
+349 FAPNAGIVT

-364 NISVITQGS
+364 NITVITHGS
-373 NRTASDPKGFASGDA
+373 NRTADDPRGFASADA
-388 GKGALLDSN
+388 GKGALIDGS
-397 VLDTASPRTS
+397 VLDTASPRAS
-407 MLFNGATFITPG
+407 MLFNAVTFITPG
-419 VDAVTV
+419 VDGFTM
-425 KNGSKI
+425 KNNSRAEI
-431 EFIDCFTY
+431 INTFSY
-439 FANRGLYMQHTLN
+439 FA
-452 QYTPTAG
+452 
-459 TYDPATGVM
+459 DTGIK
-468 TLTIGNHSIRVGE
+468 LESGSEARIIG
-481 SITIADNS
+481 
-489 LTFTC
+489 
-494 AMDSHQTD
+494 
-502 HTYPRAT
+502 
-509 DPYSGKKVS
+509 
-518 ITGTTAT
+518 
-525 SITCN
+525 
-530 VGISSNTTAHIFK
+530 
-543 SASANAVTEGT
+543 SASV
-554 MNEARVIASATI
+554 
-566 YGNQGVVADGNGCL
+566 YGNKGITADGTDTKCY
-580 AYLISHNFAYV
+580 AISHNFAYV
-591 GTGKDVENDDYLIN
+591 GTGKDVENDDALVN
-605 QENEVVTTNNAKV
+605 TENETEETNGGKV
-618 HFVSQDQDGDFRVGE
+618 YFVSQDASGDFRVGD
-633 NFIVDLG
+633 NFVIDFSR
-640 KGTTSI
+640 GTTSI
-646 NVTDSDLGGSTLT
+646 NISDSDLGASTLT
-659 VGTPGATTIID
+659 VGTPGATTVID

-675 VPNFRISGNAIS
+675 VPNFRISANTIS

-700 TIIDGNATMMQ
+700 TVIDGNATMMQ
-711 NLNVTGNTTIGGSGI
+711 NLNVTGDATISGSGI
-726 NIGDAPG
+726 NIGDQPG

-745 LIPAK
+745 LIPVQ

-761 NWKQANL
+761 NWRQANL
-768 NRAIFD
+768 SKAVFD
-774 GIEITNNVIRAN
+774 GIEITNNMIRAI

-805 NLSFNTQIQSAGDV
+805 DISFNTQIQSAGDV

-836 EVPAGTT
+836 ELPAGTT

-871 FGGIRDGDYDTYID
+871 FGGIRDGDYDTYVD
-885 LSNNQFDFIA
+885 LSNNQFDFVA
-895 GGTSVG
+895 GGTSIG
-901 TIDGSGNF
+901 TIDGSGNM
-909 VANRLSSQ
+909 VATRFSSQ
-917 NQFAIDNNQITTGTA
+917 DQFAIDSNTITTGTA
-932 LNPEASLQANGNG
+932 QDPEASLQANGNG

-957 GATFLNTVTNSDF
+957 SSTFHNTVTNSDF
-970 VLTGTAPKANRYIHF
+970 VLDGTAPKVNRYIHF
-985 DTNQAYRGH
+985 DTTQAYRGH
-994 YGTETERDART
+994 YGTQSDRDARAN
-1005 PRAGELFWNQTS
+1005 PRAGELFWNQTN

>member
-28 NTQVT
+28 NTAVT
-33 ATPTLFIGHT
+33 STPTLFIGHT
-43 NNKIGIR
+43 NNKIGIK
-50 TDSPTRELLVNGNTR
+50 TDSPTRELLVNGDTR
-65 VTGDV
+65 ITGDV

-89 LSASVGSISLNSGSS
+89 VSASVGSISLNSASS

-161 DGSIFI
+161 DGNIFI

-178 EGDITSNLMPD
+178 DGDITSDLMPD

-214 QDVVIDNTISLAGV
+214 QDVIIDNTISLAGV

-294 NVTVKGSGIRSV
+294 NVTVKGTGIRSV

-316 NDAFILNNA
+316 NDAFLMNDA
-325 SMVTDLSIQGF
+325 SMVSDLSLVGY
-336 QYNSATDVGYGFR
+336 QYSSTHDRGYGFR
-349 FAQNAGIIT
+349 FAPNAGIVT

-364 NISVITQGS
+364 NITVITHGS
-373 NRTASDPKGFASGDA
+373 NRPADDPRGFASGDA
-388 GKGALLDSN
+388 GKGALIDGS
-397 VLDTASPRTS
+397 VLDTASPRAS
-407 MLFNGATFITPG
+407 MLFNAVTFITPG
-419 VDAVTV
+419 VDGITM
-425 KNGSKI
+425 KNNSRAEI
-431 EFIDCFTY
+431 IDCFSY
-439 FANRGLYMQHTLN
+439 FA
-452 QYTPTAG
+452 
-459 TYDPATGVM
+459 DTGIK
-468 TLTIGNHSIRVGE
+468 LE
-481 SITIADNS
+481 SGS
-489 LTFTC
+489 
-494 AMDSHQTD
+494 
-502 HTYPRAT
+502 
-509 DPYSGKKVS
+509 
-518 ITGTTAT
+518 
-525 SITCN
+525 
-530 VGISSNTTAHIFK
+530 
-543 SASANAVTEGT
+543 
-554 MNEARVIASATI
+554 EARIIASASV
-566 YGNQGVVADGNGCL
+566 YGNKGITADGAGTICY
-580 AYLISHNFAYV
+580 AISHNFAYV
-591 GTGKDVENDDYLIN
+591 GTGKDVENDDYLKN
-605 QENEVVTTNNAKV
+605 QENETVETNGGKV
-618 HFVSQDQDGDFRVGE
+618 YFVSQDASGDFRVGD
-633 NFIVDLG
+633 NFVIDFSR
-640 KGTTSI
+640 GTTSI
-646 NVTDSDLGGSTLT
+646 NINDSDLGGSTLT
-659 VGTPGATTIID
+659 VGTPGATTVID

-675 VPNFRISGNAIS
+675 VPNFRISANAIS

-700 TIIDGNATMMQ
+700 TVIDGNATMMQ
-711 NLNVTGNTTIGGSGI
+711 NLNVTGDATISGSGI
-726 NIGDAPG
+726 NIGDQPG

-745 LIPAK
+745 LIPVV

-761 NWKQANL
+761 NWRQANL

-774 GIEITNNVIRAN
+774 GIEITNNVIRAT

-819 GFGVGGNSL
+819 GFGVGTNSL

-885 LSNNQFDFIA
+885 LSNNQFDFVA

-917 NQFAIDNNQITTGTA
+917 DQFAIDGNQITTGTA

-957 GATFLNTVTNSDF
+957 GGTFLNTVTNSDF
-970 VLTGTAPKANRYIHF
+970 VLTGTSPKASRYIHF

-994 YGTETERDART
+994 YGTEAERDART
-1005 PRAGELFWNQTS
+1005 PRAGELFWNQDS

-1032 GLQEITVTEDF
+1032 GLQEITVTEEF

>member
-28 NTQVT
+28 NTAVT
-33 ATPTLFIGHT
+33 STPTLFIGHT

-50 TDSPTRELLVNGNTR
+50 TDSPTRELLVNGDTR

-137 TGIFNIPSDLKSY
+137 TGIFNIPSDLKAY

-161 DGSIFI
+161 DGNIFI

-178 EGDITSNLMPD
+178 EGDITSDIMPD

-214 QDVVIDNTISLAGV
+214 QDVIIDNTISLAGV

-306 TIKPTQAGRF
+306 TIKPTQSGRF
-316 NDAFILNNA
+316 NDAFLMNDA
-325 SMVTDLSIQGF
+325 SMVSDLSLVGY
-336 QYNSATDVGYGFR
+336 QYSSTHDRGYGFR
-349 FAQNAGIIT
+349 FATNAGIVT
-358 KSPYIQ
+358 KSPYVQ
-364 NISVITQGS
+364 NVTVITHGS
-373 NRTASDPKGFASGDA
+373 NRPADDPRGFASGDA
-388 GKGALLDSN
+388 GKGALIDGS
-397 VLDTASPRTS
+397 VLDTASPRAS
-407 MLFNGATFITPG
+407 MLFNAVTFITPG
-419 VDAVTV
+419 VDGITM
-425 KNGSKI
+425 KNNSRAEI
-431 EFIDCFTY
+431 IDCFSY
-439 FANRGLYMQHTLN
+439 FA
-452 QYTPTAG
+452 
-459 TYDPATGVM
+459 DTGIK
-468 TLTIGNHSIRVGE
+468 LE
-481 SITIADNS
+481 SGS
-489 LTFTC
+489 
-494 AMDSHQTD
+494 
-502 HTYPRAT
+502 
-509 DPYSGKKVS
+509 
-518 ITGTTAT
+518 
-525 SITCN
+525 
-530 VGISSNTTAHIFK
+530 
-543 SASANAVTEGT
+543 
-554 MNEARVIASATI
+554 EARIIASASV
-566 YGNQGVVADGNGCL
+566 YGNKGITADGAGTICY
-580 AYLISHNFAYV
+580 AISHNFAYV
-591 GTGKDVENDDYLIN
+591 GTGKDVENDDSLIN
-605 QENEVVTTNNAKV
+605 QENETEETNGGKV
-618 HFVSQDQDGDFRVGE
+618 YFVSQDASGDFRVGD
-633 NFIVDLG
+633 NFVIDFSR
-640 KGTTSI
+640 GTTSI
-646 NVTDSDLGGSTLT
+646 NINDSDLGGSTLT
-659 VGTPGATTIID
+659 VGTPGATTVID

-675 VPNFRISGNAIS
+675 VPNFRISANAIS

-700 TIIDGNATMMQ
+700 TVIDGNATMMQ
-711 NLNVTGNTTIGGSGI
+711 NLNVTGNATISGSGI
-726 NIGDAPG
+726 NIGDQPG

-745 LIPAK
+745 LIPVQ

-768 NRAIFD
+768 NKAIFD
-774 GIEITNNVIRAN
+774 GIEITNNVIRAT

-819 GFGVGGNSL
+819 GFGVGTNSL

-917 NQFAIDNNQITTGTA
+917 DQFAIDSNTITTGTA
-932 LNPEASLQANGNG
+932 NNPEASLQANGNG

-957 GATFLNTVTNSDF
+957 SSTFLNTVTNSDF

-994 YGTETERDART
+994 YGTETDRDARAN
-1005 PRAGELFWNQTS
+1005 PRDGELFWNQTS
-1017 STLEVYTASGWKSAT
+1017 ATLEVYTASGWKSAT
-1032 GLQEITVTEDF
+1032 GLQEITVTEEF